1 MEDQKLPLL
10 PPSGDMETRTVLKQL
25 VKANRALAELKG
37 YADTIP
43 NKHIL
48 INAVM
53 IIEAKDSSAI
63 ENIITT
69 HDELYKAMSDASG
82 ATPEAKEVVNYREAL
97 WRGYELVRDWEM
109 LTTNIIIEIQEIIE
123 KNRDGLRKVSGT
135 VLKNERTGEIV
146 YTPPVGEMQIRA
158 LMSNLEEYMNE
169 NDSDVDPL
177 IKLAVI
183 HYQFESIH
191 PFYDGNGR
199 TGRIINVLYLIFSK
213 LLDSPILYLSRYII
227 RTKLQYYKL
236 LQEVRIH
243 ENWEEWIVYILIGI
257 EQTAVETLELVKRI
271 HTEVET
277 MSAEI
282 KEKLPKIYSREL
294 IDLLF
299 QEFYTKTTY
308 IENGLSVTRKTAA
321 SYLSSLERE
330 GFLLSEK
337 IGRERIYLNKR
348 LFDLV
353 KYSTEENDVGR

>member
-10 PPSGDMETRTVLKQL
+10 PPNGDMETKTVLKQL

-123 KNRDGLRKVSGT
+123 KNRAGIRKVSGT
-135 VLKNERTGEIV
+135 VLKNERTDEIV
-146 YTPPVGEMQIRA
+146 DTPPVGEMQIRA
-158 LMSNLEEYMNE
+158 LMSNLEEYINE
-169 NDSDVDPL
+169 NESDDDPL
-177 IKLAVI
+177 LKLAVI

-191 PFYDGNGR
+191 PSYDGNGR
-199 TGRIINVLYLIFSK
+199 TGRIINVLYLILSK

-243 ENWEEWIVYILIGI
+243 ENWEEWIVYILTGI

-271 HTEVET
+271 HAEVET

-299 QEFYTKTTY
+299 QEFYTKTIY
-308 IENGLSVTRKTAA
+308 IENGLSVSRKTAS
-321 SYLSSLERE
+321 SYFSSLEKE
-330 GFLLSEK
+330 GFLVSEK

-348 LFDLV
+348 LFNLV
-353 KYSTEENDVGR
+353 KYGVEEQDTSR